1 MTKTLTLLQ
10 VVSKAEVTPED
21 KNQRVIDWLNEVHRV
36 LYKNIDLS
44 KHTIKVKGMQ
54 IHFSSFLP

>member
-1 MTKTLTLLQ
+1 MTKSLTLTQ

-21 KNQRVIDWLNEVHRV
+21 KNNRVIDWLNEVHRV

-44 KHTIKVKGMQ
+44 KHSIKVRT
-54 IHFSSFLP
+54 S